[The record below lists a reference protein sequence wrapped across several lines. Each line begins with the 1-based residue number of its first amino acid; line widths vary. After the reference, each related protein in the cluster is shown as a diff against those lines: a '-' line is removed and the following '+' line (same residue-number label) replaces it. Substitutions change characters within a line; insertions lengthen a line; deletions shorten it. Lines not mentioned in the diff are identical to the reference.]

1 MYKPWPERTYPPAW
15 RVALAFLIAPA
26 FGALLMA
33 VFAAAAVSFETL
45 WPTTLLIAAIG
56 AYPPAIL
63 FGIPAYFVLRRHWG
77 ANPIGCGLVGAAI
90 AALPWLP
97 FVLFPSTQ
105 SASVDGEATVIDG
118 RYTAYGWLEIV
129 EVLSLLAGLGLAAGI
144 VFWVIAAAG
153 HRSEAS

>member
-33 VFAAAAVSFETL
+33 VFAAAAESFETL
-45 WPTTLLIAAIG
+45 WRTTLLIAAIG

-97 FVLFPSTQ
+97 FVLFPSAQ

-118 RYTAYGWLEIV
+118 RYTAYGWLEVV
-129 EVLSLLAGLGLAAGI
+129 EVLFFVAGLGLAAGI
-144 VFWVIAAAG
+144 MFWVIAAAG
-153 HRSEAS
+153 FRSETS